1 MTSLASGIILVIAFV
16 IALTLSRLIVKR
28 LAANKVRQKQLR
40 EEQIRRDMPPPAPS
54 LNKSKRRRQERAKR

>member
-1 MTSLASGIILVIAFV
+1 MTSLASGIILVIAFA

-28 LAANKVRQKQLR
+28 LAANTARKKQLR
-40 EEQIRRDMPPPAPS
+40 EEQIRRDMPPPVPS

>member
-16 IALTLSRLIVKR
+16 IALILSRLVVKKR
-28 LAANKVRQKQLR
+28 AANTARQKQLR
-40 EEQIRRDMPPPAPS
+40 DEQIRRDMPPPVPS